1 MSAKPSRVETAKQ
14 RERRLIAAAQAGDQA
29 ALAELIG
36 DLQPT
41 IRAVVNKAIAR
52 GIPVDPD
59 DLAQEAAIGGLKAI
73 RGFELSRDVRLV
85 TFATRRMWGAILDYA
100 RIHNPLG
107 SRAGRQACRH
117 EIATK
122 VKSLSAV
129 CFLNDEGDEIP
140 WEPSDGGVNDELLAD
155 IDWED
160 SWRHVS
166 SRMSDRLRK
175 VMYMRVFEGKTM
187 KQCAA
192 AIGVTESR
200 VSQILAKELPRI
212 VASLQRA
219 NGQEVRV

>member
-1 MSAKPSRVETAKQ
+1 MSAKRSRVETAKQ
-14 RERRLIAAAQAGDQA
+14 RERRLIAAAQSGDQA

-36 DLQPT
+36 DLQPA

-59 DLAQEAAIGGLKAI
+59 DLAQEAAIGGLQAI
-73 RGFELSRDVRLV
+73 RGFDLSRDLRLA
-85 TFATRRMWGAILDYA
+85 TFATRRMWGSILDYA
-100 RIHNPLG
+100 RNHNPLG
-107 SRAGRQACRH
+107 SRNSRSACKY

-129 CFLNDEGDEIP
+129 CYVNDEGKEIP

-166 SRMSDRLRK
+166 SRMSDRMRTL
-175 VMYMRVFEGKTM
+175 MYMRVFEGKTM
-187 KQCAA
+187 KQCASA
-192 AIGVTESR
+192 LGVTESR
-200 VSQILAKELPRI
+200 VSQILSKELPRI
-212 VASLQRA
+212 VESLQRA